1 MMSDPTGPHLRD
13 VPQWIRASTP
23 VNKSASGAGRQIP
36 QIASPLVIG
45 ALGVGVVGAG
55 LALRAMR
62 PARRRGRSDR
72 FRLFLL
78 AALDDA
84 LSVPSHSLP
93 RDIPIDIK
101 AEISD
106 GFGKPSLATFD
117 ILVPASADLD
127 LTAVA
132 EILDVATSATWNNS
146 ELAPLAIRGRV
157 LASTSVSA
165 NGESEAP
172 TDGTRPSNAGS
183 GGGSQPVVLADMT
196 VLDFIDETARPDELY
211 ARYGAPDSDPAWR
224 P

>member
-13 VPQWIRASTP
+13 VSQWMRASMP

-84 LSVPSHSLP
+84 LAARSHRLP
-93 RDIPIDIK
+93 QDIPVDIK
-101 AEISD
+101 AEISE

-127 LTAVA
+127 PTVVA
-132 EILDVATSATWNNS
+132 EMLDVAASATWNNS

-157 LASTSVSA
+157 LASTAVSV
-165 NGESEAP
+165 NGEDEA
-172 TDGTRPSNAGS
+172 DAAGPSDARS
-183 GGGSQPVVLADMT
+183 GGASQPVVLADMEA
-196 VLDFIDETARPDELY
+196 LDFIDETARPDELY